1 MMPTVW
7 SLTTST
13 RSKGDR
19 EWRRQMGATR
29 VGEAGSVAAV
39 MSLAFRRVVD
49 IPVETFVAALQDWER
64 TGQQSDL
71 HIGHS
76 RIRGPIEHDPDSGT
90 FRIEV
95 RLARGRLRPPLPMR
109 LEVDRWTWSPART
122 VLELIPCKLVRPTA
136 AYFRAGHL
144 LLDSLTHLLPQHAA
158 RSHAADLEIQR
169 SGAADPALAVGL
181 EPGSC
186 RGPGR

>member
-1 MMPTVW
+1 MR
-7 SLTTST
+7 TTP
-13 RSKGDR
+13 
-19 EWRRQMGATR
+19 
-29 VGEAGSVAAV
+29 VGEAGSIAAV
-39 MSLAFRRVVD
+39 VSLAFRRVVD
-49 IPVETFVAALQDWER
+49 IPVETCVAGLQNWER
-64 TGQQSDL
+64 TGQERDL
-71 HIGHS
+71 HIGRS

-90 FRIEV
+90 CRIGV

-109 LEVDRWTWSPART
+109 LEVDRWTRSPGRT

-158 RSHAADLEIQR
+158 RTPATDLRVQRPRAADQ
-169 SGAADPALAVGL
+169 ALAVGL
-181 EPGSC
+181 EAGSR